1 MVNSF
6 KNIRFT
12 NHSDSNCIAYKT
24 EKLIQ
29 EIYFYKFNIW
39 LNQSI
44 NLKDITMTKTQKF
57 QILETINNTFLVE
70 VSYDQFEKC
79 QTMNELRILI
89 NQKQLDNDNNDFKK
103 QKI

>member
-1 MVNSF
+1 MANSF
-6 KNIRFT
+6 ENIRCKHQSFSKYLA
-12 NHSDSNCIAYKT
+12 HKT

-39 LNQSI
+39 LKQSM

-57 QILETINNTFLVE
+57 QLLETINNTFLVE
-70 VSYDQFEKC
+70 VSYNQFEKC
-79 QTMNELRILI
+79 QTINELRILI
-89 NQKQLDNDNNDFKK
+89 NHNQLYNVNNNSKK